1 MDWLTFIKWNGIV
14 YASYYGVNL
23 LVDYMNSR
31 GHSAPNSPL
40 TQYDLRHLVDE
51 DDEVNNVR
59 SSDFLYA
66 NKGEDHSAD
75 LANFESEKVIDQPAS
90 TIGFNSPIERQGI
103 PIDEFLLNAKAYS
116 QNINF

>member
-23 LVDYMNSR
+23 LVDFIRTS
-31 GHSAPNSPL
+31 GHSSPNSPI
-40 TQYDLRHLVDE
+40 TTYDLRHLIDE
-51 DDEVNNVR
+51 DDEVKTVR
-59 SSDFLYA
+59 SSDFLFV
-66 NKGEDHSAD
+66 NKGEDQSAD
-75 LANFESEKVIDQPAS
+75 LANFESQKVNDQSDNA
-90 TIGFNSPIERQGI
+90 IGFNAPIERQGI